1 MSKKRLK
8 VLLIMELCN
17 PDSSSVLLIGFKF
30 FQSIHGLVDVTLV
43 TRDYNREALEKH
55 GYKNQVVY
63 ISKSNSKLQ
72 DFIQDFRKIIVPK
85 IKNDVIQRPLGLA
98 LRYPEYEYFNNQVYQ
113 QFKQSVIRGDYDI
126 VHAMTNTHTRYPV
139 KIVKACKHTPFI
151 LGPVN
156 GGVPFPEWFEEITIK
171 KYLNLS
177 VLPDLAKFII
187 PGYLETYKQAK
198 KILVGSSY
206 TLNKIQS
213 FFNFPDNKMCL
224 LSENG
229 VSSRFFAEQA
239 KIRKDRKINL
249 LFVGRLVAFKCPDIL
264 IEAVSR
270 LNETIKNNI
279 QLTIVGDGQERSQ
292 LEQMVQTRNLDDI
305 INFVGK
311 IPQAETLEYYRKA
324 DIFSFPS
331 IRESGGA
338 VVLEAMACGLPC
350 IVANTGGV
358 VDYMTEETGFKIEPI
373 SREYLTQ
380 ELTNKI
386 EILVKNEQ
394 LREKMSAKAIER
406 AREFEWGHKAQKIV
420 KIYEE
425 VLA

>member
-1 MSKKRLK
+1 MIKKCLR
-8 VLLIMELCN
+8 VLLIIEQCN
-17 PDSSSVLLIGFKF
+17 PKMSSTPLIGFNL
-30 FQSIHGLVDVTLV
+30 FQAIHELAEVTLV
-43 TRDYNREALEKH
+43 TRDFNRKALERH
-55 GYKNQVVY
+55 RFTKNVVY
-63 ISKSNSKLQ
+63 ISKTNSSKSRK
-72 DFIQDFRKIIVPK
+72 FKKIILSSL
-85 IKNDVIQRPLGLA
+85 KNEAIRRPLGVA
-98 LRYPEYEYFNNQVYQ
+98 LRYPDYEDFNDQVYQ
-113 QFKQSVIRGDYDI
+113 QFKQLVLRGDYDI
-126 VHAMTNTHTRYPV
+126 VHAITPIHTRYPV
-139 KIVKACKHTPFI
+139 KIVKACKDTPFI

-156 GGVPFPEWFEEITIK
+156 GGVPFPEWFEEIAIK

-177 VLPDLAKFII
+177 ILPDLAKFII
-187 PGYLETYKQAK
+187 PGYLDTYKQAE

-206 TLNKIQS
+206 TLNKLQA
-213 FFNFPDNKMCL
+213 FFKFPDSKMCL

-229 VSSRFFAEQA
+229 VSSRFCADQA
-239 KIRKDRKINL
+239 KIKKDSKVNL

-279 QLTIVGDGQERSQ
+279 ELTIVGDGQERSH

-358 VDYMTEETGFKIEPI
+358 VDYVTEEAGFKIEPI

-380 ELTNKI
+380 ELTKKI
-386 EILVKNEQ
+386 EILVENED
-394 LREKMSAKAIER
+394 LRERMSTKAIER
-406 AREFEWGHKAQKIV
+406 AREFEWGHKAQKIIE
-420 KIYEE
+420 IYEE

>member
-1 MSKKRLK
+1 MSKKSLK
-8 VLLIMELCN
+8 VLLIIEQCN
-17 PDSSSVLLIGFKF
+17 PKMSSTPLIGFNL
-30 FQSIHGLVDVTLV
+30 FQAIHKLAEVTLV
-43 TRDYNREALEKH
+43 TRDFNQKALERH
-55 GYKNQVVY
+55 GYTEQVVY
-63 ISKSNSKLQ
+63 ISKSNSSKSQ
-72 DFIQDFRKIIVPK
+72 NFRKAIVSR
-85 IKNDVIQRPLGLA
+85 IKNEAIRRPIGTA
-98 LRYPEYEYFNNQVYQ
+98 LRYPDYEDFNNQVYQ
-113 QFKQSVIRGDYDI
+113 KFKQSVLRGDYDI
-126 VHAMTNTHTRYPV
+126 VHAITPIHTRYPV
-139 KIVKACKHTPFI
+139 KIVKACKDIPFI

-177 VLPDLAKFII
+177 FLPDLAKFII
-187 PGYLETYKQAK
+187 PGYLDTYKQAE

-206 TLNKIQS
+206 TLNKLQA
-213 FFNFPDNKMCL
+213 FFRFPDSKMCL

-229 VSSRFFAEQA
+229 VSSHFCADQA
-239 KIRKDRKINL
+239 KIKKDSKVNL

-270 LNETIKNNI
+270 LNETIKSKI
-279 QLTIVGDGQERSQ
+279 QLTFVGDGQERSN

-305 INFVGK
+305 VNFVGK
-311 IPQAETLEYYRKA
+311 ITQAETLEYYRKA

-358 VDYMTEETGFKIEPI
+358 VDYMTEEAGFKIEPI

-386 EILVKNEQ
+386 EILVKNEH
-394 LREKMSAKAIER
+394 LRERMSAKAIER
-406 AREFEWGHKAQKIV
+406 VREFEWGRKAKKIV

>member
-8 VLLIMELCN
+8 VLLIIELCN
-17 PDSSSVLLIGFKF
+17 PKMTSTPLIGFNF
-30 FQSIHGLVDVTLV
+30 FQAIHQLAEVTLV
-43 TRDYNREALEKH
+43 TRDFNRKALEAN
-55 GYKNQVVY
+55 GFTKNVVY
-63 ISKSNSKLQ
+63 ISKSNSSKSRK
-72 DFIQDFRKIIVPK
+72 FKKIILSSL
-85 IKNDVIQRPLGLA
+85 KNEAIRRPLGVA
-98 LRYPEYEYFNNQVYQ
+98 LRYPNYEDFNNQVYQ
-113 QFKQSVIRGDYDI
+113 QFKQSVLRGDYDI
-126 VHAMTNTHTRYPV
+126 VHAITPIHTRYPV

-156 GGVPFPEWFEEITIK
+156 GGVPFPEWFEEIAIK

-177 VLPDLAKFII
+177 ILPDLAKFII

-206 TLNKIQS
+206 TLNKLQA
-213 FFNFPDNKMCL
+213 FFKFTDSKMCL

-229 VSSRFFAEQA
+229 VSSRFLADQA
-239 KIRKDRKINL
+239 KIIKDSKVNL

-279 QLTIVGDGQERSQ
+279 QLTIVGDGQERSH
-292 LEQMVQTRNLDDI
+292 LEQMAQTRNLDDI

-311 IPQAETLEYYRKA
+311 IPQVEILEYYRKA
-324 DIFSFPS
+324 DVFCFPS

-358 VDYMTEETGFKIEPI
+358 VDYVTEEAGFKIEPI

-386 EILVKNEQ
+386 ELLVKNEQ

-406 AREFEWGHKAQKIV
+406 SSEFEWKNKAQKIV
-420 KIYEE
+420 EIYEE
-425 VLA
+425 VLT